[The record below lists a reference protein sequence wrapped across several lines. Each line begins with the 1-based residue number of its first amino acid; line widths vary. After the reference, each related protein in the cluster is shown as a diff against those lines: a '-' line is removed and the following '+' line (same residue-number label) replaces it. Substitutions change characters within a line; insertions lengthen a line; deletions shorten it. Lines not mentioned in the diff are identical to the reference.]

1 MLRPCLFLPDV
12 LAPQR
17 EVFHQPGQA
26 ISTEND
32 YEKAFDSVHRNTVE
46 TSETLRYPLQSFSNL
61 LRECH
66 AEWFTE
72 ASFHAD
78 CYASSMPV

>member
-32 YEKAFDSVHRNTVE
+32 YEKAFDSGDRD
-46 TSETLRYPLQSFSNL
+46 TL
-61 LRECH
+61 
-66 AEWFTE
+66 
-72 ASFHAD
+72 
-78 CYASSMPV
+78 